1 MILLGLTGGIGMGKS
16 TTAGMFADH
25 GVALWDADAA
35 VHRLYAPG
43 GAAVPLIAA
52 EFPSALDDGA
62 VSRAALKR
70 EIDADSAVLD
80 RISAIVHPLLAEDRA
95 AFIAA
100 CTHDIAL
107 FDIPLLFETGA
118 DQWLDV
124 TATVSVPAD
133 IQRARVMA
141 RGTMTED
148 QLDLILSRQLSDADR
163 RARADYII
171 DTRSFDSARA
181 DVARIVQ
188 TLRSRPDA

>member
-35 VHRLYAPG
+35 VHRLYAAG

-52 EFPSALDDGA
+52 EFPSAIENGA
-62 VSRAALKR
+62 VSRVALKR
-70 EIDADSAVLD
+70 EIDTDSAALD
-80 RISAIVHPLLAEDRA
+80 RISAIVHPLLAKDRA

-148 QLDLILSRQLSDADR
+148 QLDLILARQLSDADR

-171 DTRSFDSARA
+171 DTRSLDSARA